1 MKWME
6 KTLKK
11 TGEYIHIL
19 LNWMVKISIIVS
31 KRSLKTFSIPFIITG
46 KITRFYRDVSRVLG
60 ETFTALLICAIGDLI
75 AGIFLSGM
83 THQLSILP
91 GLLILIPGAI
101 GMRGNI
107 FGALG
112 SRLSSN
118 LHIGTL
124 TPELKKSEILN
135 QNIISAMILT
145 VIMSIFLAFMAK
157 GFSIV
162 LGFESIS
169 IVDFTVISVLGGIF
183 SGILL
188 LPATILIALKSYE
201 NGWDPDNVTTPLIA
215 ASGDLFTLP
224 SLLLAV
230 QILLLIKNGFFEI
243 LLFIIFIIIGVI
255 GFIIGIRGGNHLKK
269 IITHSTPTLLLSSI
283 FGTTAGVILNSA
295 FSVILNNP
303 SILALVPLF
312 SGESGD
318 LVSILGARLSSGLH
332 LGYIESSLRPT
343 EGVLRNFGIILIL
356 AIIIYPLIGILA
368 YLGATILRIPSIG
381 IGQMVLISTS
391 AGLLLT
397 PFILLIAFYL
407 STISYRKGLDPD
419 NIVIPLST
427 SLTDPV
433 ANTGLVIM
441 VLLILGITLS

>member
-1 MKWME
+1 ME
-6 KTLKK
+6 KALRK
-11 TGEYIHIL
+11 TGEYIQIL
-19 LNWMVKISIIVS
+19 LNWMVQIIILVS
-31 KRSLKTFSIPFIITG
+31 KRSLKALSIPFIITS
-46 KITRFYRDVSRVLG
+46 KITSFYRDVSRVLG
-60 ETFTALLICAIGDLI
+60 ETFTALFICAIGDLI
-75 AGIFLSGM
+75 AGILLSGM
-83 THQLSILP
+83 TDTLAILP
-91 GLLILIPGAI
+91 GLLVLIPGAI

-112 SRLSSN
+112 SRLGSS

-124 TPELKKSEILN
+124 SPELKKSAVLN
-135 QNIISAMILT
+135 QNIVSAMILT
-145 VIMSIFLAFMAK
+145 IIMSIFLAFAAK
-157 GFSIV
+157 GFCIL

-183 SGILL
+183 SGALL
-188 LPATILIALKSYE
+188 LPATILISIKSYE

-215 ASGDLFTLP
+215 ASGDLFTIP
-224 SLLLAV
+224 SILLAV
-230 QILLLIKNGFFEI
+230 QILLWIRNGFNEVI
-243 LLFIIFIIIGVI
+243 LFIIFIIIGII
-255 GFIIGIRGGNHLKK
+255 GFIIGIKGGSHLKR
-269 IITHSTPTLLLSSI
+269 IIKHSTPTLFLSSI
-283 FGTTAGVILNSA
+283 FGTTAGTILNGN

-332 LGYIESSLRPT
+332 IGSIESSLRPT
-343 EGVLRNFGIILIL
+343 EGALRNFGIIIIL

-368 YLGATILRIPSIG
+368 HLGAVSLGIPSVG
-381 IGQMVLISTS
+381 IEKMVLISTT
-391 AGLLLT
+391 AGLMLT
-397 PFILLIAFYL
+397 PFMLLIAFYL

-433 ANTGLVIM
+433 ANTFLVIM
-441 VLLILGITLS
+441 VILTIGTVV

>member
-1 MKWME
+1 MRWME

-11 TGEYIHIL
+11 TREYMLII
-19 LNWMVKISIIVS
+19 LNWMVKISVLVS
-31 KRSLKTFSIPFIITG
+31 KRSLDILQVPFIISG
-46 KITRFYRDVSRVLG
+46 KITNFFRDVSRVLG
-60 ETFTALLICAIGDLI
+60 ETFAALFICAIGDLI

-83 THQLSILP
+83 TDTFSILP
-91 GLLILIPGAI
+91 GLLVLIPGAI

-112 SRLSSN
+112 SRLGSN

-124 TPELKKSEILN
+124 SPELKKSPVLN

-145 VIMSIFLAFMAK
+145 IIMSIFLAFTAK
-157 GFSIV
+157 GFCIL

-183 SGILL
+183 SGALL
-188 LPATILIALKSYE
+188 LPATILISIKSYE

-215 ASGDLFTLP
+215 ASGDLFTIP
-224 SLLLAV
+224 SILLAV
-230 QILLLIKNGFFEI
+230 QILLFIRNGFTEVI
-243 LLFIIFIIIGVI
+243 LFVIFIIIGI
-255 GFIIGIRGGNHLKK
+255 SGFIIGIKGGTNLKK
-269 IITHSTPTLLLSSI
+269 IIKHSTPTLFLSSI
-283 FGTTAGVILNSA
+283 FGTTAGTILNGS
-295 FSVILNNP
+295 FSTILNNP

-332 LGYIESSLRPT
+332 IGSIESSLRPT
-343 EGVLRNFGIILIL
+343 GGAIRNFGIIIIL
-356 AIIIYPLIGILA
+356 AVIIYPLIGILA
-368 YLGATILRIPSIG
+368 HLGAVTIGIPSIG
-381 IGQMVLISTS
+381 LKEMVMISTS

-397 PFILLIAFYL
+397 PFMLLIAFYL
-407 STISYRKGLDPD
+407 NIISYRKGLDPD

-427 SLTDPV
+427 SITDPV
-433 ANTGLVIM
+433 ANTFLVIM
-441 VLLILGITLS
+441 LISILGMAL

>member
-1 MKWME
+1 MKA
-6 KTLKK
+6 L
-11 TGEYIHIL
+11 
-19 LNWMVKISIIVS
+19 
-31 KRSLKTFSIPFIITG
+31 SIPFLITG
-46 KITRFYRDVSRVLG
+46 KITRFYKDVSRVLG

-75 AGIFLSGM
+75 AGIILSGM
-83 THQLSILP
+83 TSQLEILP

-112 SRLSSN
+112 SRLGSN

-145 VIMSIFLAFMAK
+145 IIMSILLAFMAK
-157 GFSIV
+157 GFSIL

-183 SGILL
+183 SGALL
-188 LPATILIALKSYE
+188 LPVTILIALKSYE
-201 NGWDPDNVTTPLIA
+201 NGWDPDNVTTPLTA

-224 SLLLAV
+224 SILLAV
-230 QILLLIKNGFFEI
+230 QILLWIRNGFFEI
-243 LLFIIFIIIGVI
+243 LLFIIFIIIGII
-255 GFIIGIRGGNHLKK
+255 GFIIGIRGGSHLKK

-295 FSVILNNP
+295 FSVILSNP

-312 SGESGD
+312 SGESGN

-332 LGYIESSLRPT
+332 LGFIESSLKPT
-343 EGVLRNFGIILIL
+343 EGALRNFGIILIL
-356 AIIIYPLIGILA
+356 AVIIYPLIGLLA
-368 YLGATILRIPSIG
+368 YFGSISLGIPSVGLEKMI
-381 IGQMVLISTS
+381 LISTL

-397 PFILLIAFYL
+397 PFMLLIAFYL
-407 STISYRKGLDPD
+407 SILSYRRGLDPD

-427 SLTDPV
+427 SITDPV
-433 ANTGLVIM
+433 ANTSLVIM
-441 VLLILGITLS
+441 VLLVLGAVL